1 MSDLADSDRRVAAL
15 AAAVRHRRREL
26 GLRQEEVA
34 ALAGCSERFVHTLE
48 HGKATVRLS
57 KVLDVFEVLGLDLV
71 VAPGRGEVAGP
82 AAGTPGHS
90 PRP

>member
-1 MSDLADSDRRVAAL
+1 MNDHADGDARVASL
-15 AAAVRHRRREL
+15 AAAVRQRRHEL
-26 GLRQEEVA
+26 GLRQDEVA

-48 HGKATVRLS
+48 HGKATLRLS

-71 VAPGRGEVAGP
+71 VAPGRGEVTGP